1 MRGLSWLV
9 LQNVLKPPQNT
20 LYPIDVT
27 TPLTVTDFDYALP
40 PELIAQTPAPART
53 ASRLL
58 HVDEIG
64 QLHDR
69 QFTDLLGLLRP
80 NDLLVFNDTR
90 VIKARLFGQKTTG
103 GKVEVLIERVTGL
116 DTALAHIRSSKSP
129 TAGGVLRLAESFNAR
144 VLGRDNDLFILEFEQ
159 PVLELLEQ
167 FGATPLPPYI
177 THQPDDADDDRYQ
190 TIYAREP
197 GAVAAP
203 TAGLHFDQALFEQL
217 DAAGIKRAFVTLHVG
232 AGTFQPVRVN
242 NLAEHIMHAEQYTVP
257 TETLEAIARARSLGG
272 RVIAVGTTSVRSLE
286 SAARDNPDLAA
297 QYFAR
302 TLFAKNTSFA
312 QHASS
317 AKNTALPPNSSM
329 RATSNSGQPTA
340 LNSGAPQAPPEHKG
354 AVTAQTG
361 DTRLFIT
368 PGFDYQ
374 VVDAMIT
381 NFHLPQSTL
390 LMLVSAFIGLDP
402 MRHAYQHAIEQ
413 RYRFFSYGDAMF
425 LERNP
430 QL

>member
-1 MRGLSWLV
+1 MRGLSWLTLRNQ
-9 LQNVLKPPQNT
+9 LQPPQT
-20 LYPIDVT
+20 TKDSTDVT
-27 TPLTVTDFDYALP
+27 PSLTVADFDYALP
-40 PELIAQTPAPART
+40 PELIAQTPAPTRT

-58 HVDEIG
+58 HIDETG
-64 QLHDR
+64 QRHDR
-69 QFTDLLGLLRP
+69 QFPELLSLLRP

-90 VIKARLFGQKTTG
+90 VIKARLFGQKATG
-103 GKVEVLIERVTGL
+103 GKVEVLIERVTGI

-129 TAGGVLRLAESFNAR
+129 TAGGLLRLADAFNAR
-144 VLGRDNDLFILEFEQ
+144 VLGRENDLFILEFER

-177 THQPDDADDDRYQ
+177 THQPDDADDHRYQ

-203 TAGLHFDQALFEQL
+203 TAGLHFDQGLFEQL
-217 DAAGIKRAFVTLHVG
+217 DSAGIKRAFVTLHVG

-242 NLAEHIMHAEQYTVP
+242 TLAEHIMHAERYTVP
-257 TETLEAIARARSLGG
+257 PETLEAIARTRALGG
-272 RVIAVGTTSVRSLE
+272 RVVAVGTTSVRSLE
-286 SAARDNPDLAA
+286 AAAKDNPELAA
-297 QYFAR
+297 QYLAR
-302 TLFAKNTSFA
+302 NPLAQHTSIAKNS
-312 QHASS
+312 
-317 AKNTALPPNSSM
+317 ALP
-329 RATSNSGQPTA
+329 
-340 LNSGAPQAPPEHKG
+340 APSP
-354 AVTAQTG
+354 AQTG

-368 PGFDYQ
+368 PGFEYQ

-413 RYRFFSYGDAMF
+413 RYRFFSYGDALF

-430 QL
+430 TL